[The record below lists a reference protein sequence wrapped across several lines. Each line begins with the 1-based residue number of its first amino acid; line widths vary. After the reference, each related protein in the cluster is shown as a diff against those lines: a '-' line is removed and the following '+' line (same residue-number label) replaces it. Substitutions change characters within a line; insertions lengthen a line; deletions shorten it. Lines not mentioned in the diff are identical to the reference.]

1 MRRGIPQGSY
11 WTLAPALINQMFG
24 DIPPLSA
31 AAEEGKL
38 EVVKILCRKRANV
51 SLDSQQD
58 PVSAT
63 FFLLDKNPIEF
74 TNSGDLEAF
83 ASMDDV

>member
-1 MRRGIPQGSY
+1 MRADSARILLDARASIDQPDVWGY
-11 WTLAPALINQMFG
+11 T
-24 DIPPLSA
+24 PLSA
-31 AAEEGKL
+31 AAEEGNL